1 MNSYDSPIVK
11 TKKNRKRKYRLNSTR
26 RSNSRSRSRSNSRSR
41 SRSNSRSRSRSNSRS
56 RTPIKQRTTFTFFE
70 GETKDGFDSE
80 YAYQDHLIEN
90 NLAKVG
96 DIFEY
101 RGNNQ
106 ESNYDRILKRTISGL
121 EWKHKPS
128 MWDDI

>member
-11 TKKNRKRKYRLNSTR
+11 TKKIRKGKSRR

-56 RTPIKQRTTFTFFE
+56 RTPIKQRITFTFNE
-70 GETKDGFDSE
+70 GETNDGFDSE
-80 YAYQDHLIEN
+80 YEYQDHLIED

-106 ESNYDRILKRTISGL
+106 EGNYDKILKRSASGL

-128 MWDDI
+128 MWDSI